1 MKNKKLKKGLI
12 YSAIAIFVILIG
24 YGIAFYFS
32 FFQGDTYVKN
42 GQVESKITP
51 ENYESIYTQSI
62 IKNGETESKL
72 THKDYNGIYPQSDTL
87 DNIKLSKVN
96 DVKISILGKE
106 VPKDI
111 QVLLRSQ
118 RYYLP
123 LDYVT
128 KIFGY
133 TSTKENP
140 LNFEKKDSKIIFSEK
155 EAIINGKKYDL
166 RGWLPKYENQYYI
179 SISDIEYI
187 FSLTAV
193 FDFKDNSVKL
203 LKSNYNRA
211 TNGIAPLKD
220 GKAALIRLEDFS
232 AGGALYTDINQ
243 TKLKAM
249 GDYLYSNGIRF
260 HVAWVPRYKEPDI
273 NFDNDLLTNQ
283 CINNVG
289 FVNLLDYMINSG
301 AEIGL
306 HGYTHQAGDSTSLSG
321 IELSSK
327 FNPTEQETKTV
338 IESAL
343 KNANELNIPVYFFES
358 PHYQAT
364 RKQKDVIQEYFKYL
378 YEPYSVLYYTALKE
392 TDKGNVYI
400 PTPLSYVQN
409 HDTKPM
415 IKNIENPRPDMLASL
430 FYHPTLELDYIT
442 VSDANNTFTEKFADN
457 SLIKS
462 IVNALNKNGYST
474 INVTDIK

>member
-1 MKNKKLKKGLI
+1 MKDKKLKKGII
-12 YSAIAIFVILIG
+12 YSFITIFSVLIG

-32 FFQGDTYVKN
+32 FFQGNTYVKN

-51 ENYESIYTQSI
+51 KDYKSIYTQSI
-62 IKNGETESKL
+62 N
-72 THKDYNGIYPQSDTL
+72 L
-87 DNIKLSKVN
+87 DNIKLNKINNVN
-96 DVKISILGKE
+96 INILGKE

-111 QVLLRSQ
+111 PVLLRSQ

-123 LDYVT
+123 LEYIT
-128 KIFGY
+128 KTFGY
-133 TSTKENP
+133 TSTKEN
-140 LNFEKKDSKIIFSEK
+140 LLAFEKKNSKITFSEK

-187 FSLTAV
+187 FSLTSV
-193 FDFKDNSVKL
+193 FDFKDNSIKL
-203 LKSNYNRA
+203 LRSIYNRA
-211 TNGIAPLKD
+211 NNGISPLKD
-220 GKAALIRLEDFS
+220 GPASLIRLEDFS
-232 AGGALYTDINQ
+232 AGGSLYKDVNQ

-249 GDYLYSNGIRF
+249 ADYLYSNGIRF
-260 HVAWVPRYKEPDI
+260 HISWVPRYKEPDI
-273 NFDNDLLTNQ
+273 NFDNTLLTNQ

-306 HGYTHQAGDSTSLSG
+306 HGYTHQVGDSTSLSG
-321 IELSSK
+321 IELSRK
-327 FNPTEQETKTV
+327 FNTTEEETRII
-338 IESAL
+338 IENAL
-343 KNANELNIPVYFFES
+343 KDANELNIPVYFFES

-364 RKQKDVIQEYFKYL
+364 RKQKNVIQEYFKYL

-392 TDKGNVYI
+392 NNRGNVYI
-400 PTPLSYVQN
+400 PTPLSYVKN
-409 HDTKPM
+409 HNTKPM
-415 IKNIENPRPDMLASL
+415 VDSINNPRPYMLASL

-442 VSDANNTFTEKFADN
+442 ISEDNNAFIGNLADN

-462 IVNALNKNGYST
+462 IVEVLNKNGYST
-474 INVTDIK
+474 IHITDIK